1 MELTEAIRTA
11 GSTRLFRTDPVPD
24 EVLYRVLDSARFAA
38 SSGNRQPWRVIV
50 VRDAG
55 LRTQLRDF
63 YLNGWRL
70 QVVAASNRPLNAPPT
85 PSDHYAEH
93 LHEVPVQLVVLV
105 DRRGL
110 VTGIDALD
118 RSSFVGGASI
128 YPFVQNIVLAVR
140 AEGLGTTVSTVTVPV
155 REQIM
160 QLLEIPLDFGI
171 AAHLGVGWPAGPLPT
186 RLSRRPV
193 EEFVTI
199 DRFNGHPLSR

>member
-1 MELTEAIRTA
+1 MELIEAIRTA
-11 GSTRLFRTDPVPD
+11 GSTRIFRTDPVPD

-50 VRDAG
+50 VRDPV

-70 QVVAASNRPLNAPPT
+70 QVVVRPPDAPPT

-93 LHEVPVQLVVLV
+93 LDEVPVQLVVLV

-118 RSSFVGGASI
+118 R
-128 YPFVQNIVLAVR
+128 
-140 AEGLGTTVSTVTVPV
+140 
-155 REQIM
+155 
-160 QLLEIPLDFGI
+160 
-171 AAHLGVGWPAGPLPT
+171 
-186 RLSRRPV
+186 
-193 EEFVTI
+193 
-199 DRFNGHPLSR
+199 